1 MTLKK
6 VPKKVS
12 IIWIFKHA
20 SNLRNLLFW
29 TSWISIA
36 SKYIRNGL
44 SSILYFQGRH
54 SNQCHRA
61 MALVVFCLASK
72 PCFKNLPL
80 NYNPL
85 KYIAKKPQGLK
96 VALDDFRPNWRQC
109 LFLFLILLL
118 SSKHLQFWH
127 CWIFQ
132 KDNDFSTTK
141 DIY

>member
-1 MTLKK
+1 MVLVLIGYLSFYFDIENFTDRAMVVLTTML
-6 VPKKVS
+6 V
-12 IIWIFKHA
+12 
-20 SNLRNLLFW
+20 
-29 TSWISIA
+29 IA
-36 SKYIRNGL
+36 TIT
-44 SSILYFQGRH
+44 SSIQAVSYYHDLQGRH

-96 VALDDFRPNWRQC
+96 VALVDFRPDWGHC

-118 SSKHLQFWH
+118 SSKHLQF
-127 CWIFQ
+127 
-132 KDNDFSTTK
+132 
-141 DIY
+141 